1 MFCLRKT
8 ALNQK
13 PNFHARS
20 NSLPC
25 RPSTFTQ
32 IDEHLCRLKS
42 NETASSSFHSIN
54 QKPSDLRDLYDLVD
68 SLLQLPHSQ
77 NSLAQQCNDKQVDEL
92 LNGSL
97 RLLDVCGVAKSAL
110 LQAKEDTQKLQSILR
125 KKGDE
130 AEIITEAKGHL
141 ASRKKA
147 KK

>member
-1 MFCLRKT
+1 MFST

-13 PNFHARS
+13 PNFQARS
-20 NSLPC
+20 NSLPY
-25 RPSTFTQ
+25 
-32 IDEHLCRLKS
+32 EHLCRLKS
-42 NETASSSFHSIN
+42 NETASSSSHSIN
-54 QKPSDLRDLYDLVD
+54 QKLNDLRDVYDLVD

-77 NSLAQQCNDKQVDEL
+77 NSLAQQRTDKQVDEL

-130 AEIITEAKGHL
+130 AEIITEAKGYL

>member
-1 MFCLRKT
+1 MFST

-20 NSLPC
+20 NS
-25 RPSTFTQ
+25 

-42 NETASSSFHSIN
+42 NETASSSSHSIN
-54 QKPSDLRDLYDLVD
+54 QKLNDLRDVYDLVD

-77 NSLAQQCNDKQVDEL
+77 NSLAQQCTDKQVDEL

-130 AEIITEAKGHL
+130 AEIITEAKGYL